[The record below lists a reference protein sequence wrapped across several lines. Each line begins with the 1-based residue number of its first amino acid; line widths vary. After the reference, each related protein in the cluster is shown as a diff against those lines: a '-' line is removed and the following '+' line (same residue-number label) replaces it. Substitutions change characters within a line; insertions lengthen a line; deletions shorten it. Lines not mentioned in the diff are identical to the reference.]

1 MPVHGPLL
9 LPLDGSDLAEGALPY
24 ALALARAMK
33 MAVLLVSVFEAFPE
47 HADANVRALA
57 ADAREQARAH
67 ATAYL
72 ERVRRQIGDA
82 VPVTAEVR
90 EGDAPDEILK
100 AVKELGASYLAMS
113 THGRAGISRWRYGST
128 AGQLLHASPVPM
140 LVVGPR
146 VLERHRADV
155 TFEHIMV
162 PLDGRQ
168 LSEVAIPVA
177 QELAE
182 ALGARISLVEV
193 VGWAIQTYPYALP
206 DAYLPQLD
214 QDWEAAANEYLRIRK
229 AQLKSV
235 PVEAFVL
242 HGPTTDALMGFIGMA
257 VDLVV
262 MATRARTGLARAV
275 LGSVADRMLHAEAPV
290 MLVRPED

>member
-1 MPVHGPLL
+1 MPVRGPVL
-9 LPLDGSDLAEGALPY
+9 LPLDGSELAEGALPY

-33 MAVLLVSVFEAFPE
+33 MAVVLLSVFEAFPE
-47 HADANVRALA
+47 HTDANVRGLA
-57 ADAREQARAH
+57 ADARERARAH
-67 ATAYL
+67 ATGYL
-72 ERVRRQIGDA
+72 ERVRRQIGD
-82 VPVTAEVR
+82 VPVTVEVR

-100 AVKELGASYLAMS
+100 AVEELGARYLALS

-128 AGQLLHASPVPM
+128 AGQLLHASVVPM

-146 VLERHRADV
+146 VLERRQADV
-155 TFEHIMV
+155 TFKHIMV
-162 PLDGRQ
+162 PLDGRP

-177 QELAE
+177 RELAE

-214 QDWEAAANEYLRIRK
+214 QDWEAAANEYLRIWTR
-229 AQLKSV
+229 QLKGV

-242 HGPTTDALMGFIGMA
+242 HGPTTDALTSFVGMA